1 MAYILTI
8 IMLYEYILIIQ
19 VIIILIFCFIASY
32 YDIKKGIIHDKISL
46 FLIIFGL
53 SSNFLVSLITNNF
66 KNISASVVSLYLTY
80 VVCYL
85 LWKLKIWGGG
95 DVKLLSGIASIIPFF
110 TGIPCFNIFPELSI
124 YPFSFS
130 VIANAILISFPFL
143 VAMIF
148 YLNIKNTIFDK
159 SGDLFLN
166 LLNYKNFLFFIKT
179 NFNKFIE
186 IKNLKEGMIVN
197 EYYFND
203 EQIISLI
210 NDINGNLKVYKLK
223 DNKTYSYYFKSVSAG
238 GLTEKDT
245 VLLKVMNSQ
254 DIISDYISIKL
265 GFPFAPFITL
275 GLIIAILF
283 GDIIMIISKHMFMV
297 V

>member
-1 MAYILTI
+1 MDYILTI
-8 IMLYEYILIIQ
+8 FMLYEYILIIQ
-19 VIIILIFCFIASY
+19 VIITIIFCLIASY

-53 SSNFLVSLITNNF
+53 SSNFILSLVTNNF
-66 KNISASVVSLYLTY
+66 KHILASVISLYLTY
-80 VVCYL
+80 IVCYL

-95 DVKLLSGIASIIPFF
+95 DVKLISGIASIIPFF
-110 TGIPCFNIFPELSI
+110 TGIPNLNIFPELSV

-130 VIANAILISFPFL
+130 VVANAILTCFPFL

-148 YLNIKNTIFDK
+148 YLNIKNTVFDK

-186 IKNLKEGMIVN
+186 IKDLKEGMIVN

-203 EQIISLI
+203 EKIIDLI
-210 NDINGNLKVYKLK
+210 ADVDGNLKVYKLK
-223 DNKTYSYYFKSVSAG
+223 DDKTYSYYFKSVSAG
-238 GLTEKDT
+238 GLTERDT

-254 DIISDYISIKL
+254 DIISNYISVKL

-275 GLIIAILF
+275 GLIIAIFF
-283 GDIIMIISKHMFMV
+283 GDIVMIISKHMFMV

>member
-1 MAYILTI
+1 MDYILTI
-8 IMLYEYILIIQ
+8 FMLYEYILIIQ
-19 VIIILIFCFIASY
+19 VIITIIFCLIASY

-53 SSNFLVSLITNNF
+53 SSNFILSLVTNNF
-66 KNISASVVSLYLTY
+66 KHILASVISLYLTY
-80 VVCYL
+80 IVCYL

-95 DVKLLSGIASIIPFF
+95 DVKLISGIASIIPFF
-110 TGIPCFNIFPELSI
+110 TGIPNLNIFPELSV

-130 VIANAILISFPFL
+130 VVVNAILTCFPFL

-148 YLNIKNTIFDK
+148 YLNIKNTVFDK

-186 IKNLKEGMIVN
+186 IKDLKEGMIVN

-203 EQIISLI
+203 EKIIDLI
-210 NDINGNLKVYKLK
+210 ADVDGNLKVYKLK
-223 DNKTYSYYFKSVSAG
+223 DDKTYAYYFKSVSAG
-238 GLTEKDT
+238 GLTERDT

-254 DIISDYISIKL
+254 DFISNYISVKL

-275 GLIIAILF
+275 GLIIAIFF
-283 GDIIMIISKHMFMV
+283 GDIVMIISKHMFMV

>member
-1 MAYILTI
+1 MAYILSI

-19 VIIILIFCFIASY
+19 VITTLIFCFIASY
-32 YDIKKGIIHDKISL
+32 YDIKQGIIPDRISL

-53 SSNFLVSLITNNF
+53 SSNFILSLITNNF
-66 KNISASVVSLYLTY
+66 KHILASAISSYLTY
-80 VVCYL
+80 IVCYL

-110 TGIPCFNIFPELSI
+110 TGISNLNIFPELSI

-130 VIANAILISFPFL
+130 VVVNAILISFPFL
-143 VAMIF
+143 VAVIF

-166 LLNYKNFLFFIKT
+166 LLNYKNFLFFIKA

-186 IKNLKEGMIVN
+186 IKDLKEGMIVN

-203 EQIISLI
+203 EKIIDLI
-210 NDINGNLKVYKLK
+210 NDVDGNLRVYKLK
-223 DNKTYSYYFKSVSAG
+223 DDGTYSYYFKSVSAG
-238 GLTEKDT
+238 GLTERDV

-254 DIISDYISIKL
+254 DIISNYISVKL

-283 GDIIMIISKHMFMV
+283 GDIVMIITKHMFMV

>member
-1 MAYILTI
+1 
-8 IMLYEYILIIQ
+8 MLYEYILIIQ
-19 VIIILIFCFIASY
+19 VIITIIFCLMASF

-53 SSNFLVSLITNNF
+53 SSNFILSLVTNNF
-66 KNISASVVSLYLTY
+66 KHILASVISLYLTY
-80 VVCYL
+80 IVCYL

-95 DVKLLSGIASIIPFF
+95 DVKLISGIASIMPFF
-110 TGIPCFNIFPELSI
+110 TGIPNLNIFPEMSV

-130 VIANAILISFPFL
+130 VIVNAILTCFPFL

-148 YLNIKNTIFDK
+148 YLNIKNTVFDK
-159 SGDLFLN
+159 NGDLFLN

-186 IKNLKEGMIVN
+186 IKDLKEGMIVN

-203 EQIISLI
+203 EKIIDLI
-210 NDINGNLKVYKLK
+210 ADVDGNLKVYKIK
-223 DNKTYSYYFKSVSAG
+223 DDKTYSYYFKSVSAG
-238 GLTEKDT
+238 GLTEKDA

-254 DIISDYISIKL
+254 DIISNYISVKL

-275 GLIIAILF
+275 GLIIAIFF
-283 GDIIMIISKHMFMV
+283 GDIVMIISKHMFMV